1 MCSERANW
9 YTWSYILRILLLRW
23 GLHIVHGLGSPSDLM
38 LSSWE
43 IAALRVVA
51 SCGGRGSQ
59 SVLRV
64 FLNREDVH
72 LFCLCGKAALL

>member
-1 MCSERANW
+1 MYCARN
-9 YTWSYILRILLLRW
+9 
-23 GLHIVHGLGSPSDLM
+23 GSWTVVRGRLATSCCRRGRFPR
-38 LSSWE
+38 E

-64 FLNREDVH
+64 FLNREKP
-72 LFCLCGKAALL
+72 LCYSVQTCKCIPGIYVIVKVIRV

>member
-1 MCSERANW
+1 MLCMRQVVDGGP
-9 YTWSYILRILLLRW
+9 R
-23 GLHIVHGLGSPSDLM
+23 SPSDLV

-59 SVLRV
+59 SV
-64 FLNREDVH
+64 
-72 LFCLCGKAALL
+72 